1 MRLKNVSALLALLIV
16 FSGCRMYGGHGSEEA
31 TYAQIQEA
39 LARYEARADRL
50 QGDYDALSR
59 AAAMRPMLVQ
69 EVEVLAALQTAQQS
83 TLAHHRETAA
93 SVNAGSS
100 YRSLKRALGAM
111 ITQQQII
118 EDQYDR
124 IAARIL
130 DRSDLDSQPEAL
142 YSTVPA
148 KLARIEGDLQQISI
162 RDALQAN

>member
-31 TYAQIQEA
+31 TYAQIQDA
-39 LARYEARADRL
+39 LERYEARADRL
-50 QGDYDALSR
+50 QSDYDALNR
-59 AAAMRPMLVQ
+59 ATAMRPALAP
-69 EVEVLAALQTAQQS
+69 EVVVLAALQSAQAS
-83 TLAHHRETAA
+83 TLVFHREAAA
-93 SVNAGSS
+93 SVDAGSS
-100 YRSLKRALGAM
+100 YRSLSRALGAM

-118 EDQYDR
+118 EDQYGR

-130 DRSDLDSQPEAL
+130 DRSDLDRDSEAR
-142 YSTVPA
+142 YAAVPA